1 MLIPLRHEVLP
12 VAGESVLG
20 DGVISRGRT
29 LETAATTDVH
39 KNVSISIGFASI
51 DMGERQHADWLGT

>member
-12 VAGESVLG
+12 VAGDSVLG

-39 KNVSISIGFASI
+39 KNVSISVLSQESLSG
-51 DMGERQHADWLGT
+51 LP